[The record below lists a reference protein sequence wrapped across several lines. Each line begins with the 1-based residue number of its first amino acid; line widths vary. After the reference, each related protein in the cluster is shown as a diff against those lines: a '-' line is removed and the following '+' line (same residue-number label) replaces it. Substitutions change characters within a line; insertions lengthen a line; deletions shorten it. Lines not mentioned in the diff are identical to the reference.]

1 MIIWRC
7 VPRDVES
14 LARGEVDKS
23 FGFAAR
29 FDCRDLFCR
38 ELSQSAAAT
47 ARIDVG
53 LLLAFD
59 DVIARNPPVS
69 AVELDFRAILC
80 FLRRR

>member
-69 AVELDFRAILC
+69 AVELDFEPSFA
-80 FLRRR
+80 F